1 MPDRRSI
8 AESYLPLTNLS
19 FHVLL
24 ALADGAQHGYA
35 IGKQVE
41 ERSSGRLNPATGS
54 LYQAL
59 KRLHEGGLVEEADVP
74 EDENHDTRRQYFKL
88 TQLGREVVAAEAQRL
103 DELVATA
110 RSKKLIAER

>member
-1 MPDRRSI
+1 MSDHRSI

-41 ERSSGRLNPATGS
+41 ERSNGRLSPATGS

-59 KRLHEGGLVEEADVP
+59 RRLHDAGLIEEAEVP
-74 EDENHDTRRQYFKL
+74 SEELGDTRRQFFRL
-88 TQLGREVVAAEAQRL
+88 TDLGRTVAAAEAQRL
-103 DELVATA
+103 DELVAAA